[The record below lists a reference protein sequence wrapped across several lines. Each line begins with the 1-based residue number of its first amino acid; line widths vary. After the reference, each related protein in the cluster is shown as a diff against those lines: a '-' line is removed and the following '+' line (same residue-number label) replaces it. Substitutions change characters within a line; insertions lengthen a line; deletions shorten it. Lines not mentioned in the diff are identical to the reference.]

1 MKELTNAEEQ
11 IMQAIWAVGAGFLK
25 DIVEALPEPRP
36 AYSTVATVIRILEQK
51 NFVAHRTYGKTHEYY
66 PLVTKQE
73 YTKGYF
79 QNFLKKYF
87 SGSFSGMLSFF
98 ADEQDVDLHEL
109 EQLLKARKKK
119 DKPEDNQLTEE

>member
-11 IMQAIWAVGAGFLK
+11 IMQAIWKVGSGFLK

-36 AYSTVATVIRILEQK
+36 AYNTVATVIRILEQK

-66 PLVTKQE
+66 PLVTKQV

-87 SGSFSGMLSFF
+87 AGSFSGMLSFF
-98 ADEQDVDLHEL
+98 VEEQDVDLHEL
-109 EQLLKARKKK
+109 EKLLEARKKHE
-119 DKPEDNQLTEE
+119 KPTDTDPVQE

>member
-25 DIVEALPEPRP
+25 DIVDALPEPRP
-36 AYSTVATVIRILEQK
+36 AYNTVATVIRILEQK

-66 PLVTKQE
+66 PLITKQE

-87 SGSFSGMLSFF
+87 AGSFSGMLSFF
-98 ADEQDVDLHEL
+98 VQEENLDLQEL
-109 EQLLKARKKK
+109 EKLIEARKANQ
-119 DKPEDNQLTEE
+119 KPDTE